1 MLKRIFFPAANLSVC
16 VLLEIAFQLDA
27 VTQNFI
33 VLLNENGAV
42 DLDLFFHFSFS
53 LFLLCAYK
61 ILWCCLMRHKIVT
74 MAEIKKK

>member
-1 MLKRIFFPAANLSVC
+1 MINASSFPAANLSVC

-27 VTQNFI
+27 VTQSFI

-53 LFLLCAYK
+53 SFLHCAYK

-74 MAEIKKK
+74 MAEIKKE